1 MRKLL
6 TIISAISMAT
16 LSYSATP
23 LTTGINKTNLNE
35 SVVPGNDF
43 YQFACGGWMKSNPLT
58 GEYSRFGTFDQLREN
73 NLKQLN
79 GLITG
84 LAQKGGAQG
93 TIEQKIA
100 DLYNIALDSA
110 KLNQDGYAPIK
121 SELKRIGSL
130 KSKTELLNLI
140 PQLYLNGLDTYFAI
154 AVEADQMSSKENLVQ
169 TYQSGLGLG
178 QRDYYLE
185 NDARTK
191 EIRDKYKQHI
201 INMFKLVGFTDKA
214 AKANM
219 VAIMT
224 IETRLAKASYDKV
237 KLRDPNANYNKMSVA
252 KLQKLVPQINWNAYL
267 TALGLKNTKQLSVS
281 QKEALVEVGKV
292 IESEPI
298 AAHIAYLQWKLINES
313 SSYLSDA
320 IYAEHFDF
328 YGKILS
334 GKKEQRPRWK
344 RAVDIVDGVLG
355 EAVGQ
360 MYVKE
365 YFPPV
370 AKERMLKLVANL
382 QTALGERI
390 SNLAWMSDS
399 TKAMA
404 HEKLNTFYVKIGYP
418 NKWREYSSLDIKK
431 DSYYANIVRSNR
443 FDRAYNFS
451 KAGKP
456 VDKDEWLMT
465 PQTVNAYYNPTTN
478 EICFPA
484 GILQPPFFDKDADDA
499 FNYGAIGVVIGH
511 EMTHGFDDQGCQF
524 DKEGN
529 LKNWWKESDKK
540 NFDARAKV
548 MADFFDSIYV
558 APGVHGNGKF
568 TLGENIA
575 DHGGL
580 QVSFQA
586 FRNATKSAPLT
597 AVDGFTP
604 EQRFFLSYANVW
616 AQNIR
621 PEEILVRT
629 KSDPHSLGEWRV
641 NGALPH
647 IQAWYDAFGVTEAN
661 KLFVAKDKRVSIW

>member
-23 LTTGINKTNLNE
+23 LTTGITKTNLNE

-79 GLITG
+79 GLITD
-84 LAQKGGAQG
+84 LARKGGAQG

-110 KLNQDGYAPIK
+110 KLNKEGYAPIK

-292 IESEPI
+292 IE
-298 AAHIAYLQWKLINES
+298 
-313 SSYLSDA
+313 
-320 IYAEHFDF
+320 
-328 YGKILS
+328 
-334 GKKEQRPRWK
+334 
-344 RAVDIVDGVLG
+344 
-355 EAVGQ
+355 
-360 MYVKE
+360 
-365 YFPPV
+365 
-370 AKERMLKLVANL
+370 
-382 QTALGERI
+382 
-390 SNLAWMSDS
+390 
-399 TKAMA
+399 
-404 HEKLNTFYVKIGYP
+404 
-418 NKWREYSSLDIKK
+418 
-431 DSYYANIVRSNR
+431 
-443 FDRAYNFS
+443 
-451 KAGKP
+451 
-456 VDKDEWLMT
+456 
-465 PQTVNAYYNPTTN
+465 
-478 EICFPA
+478 
-484 GILQPPFFDKDADDA
+484 
-499 FNYGAIGVVIGH
+499 
-511 EMTHGFDDQGCQF
+511 
-524 DKEGN
+524 
-529 LKNWWKESDKK
+529 
-540 NFDARAKV
+540 
-548 MADFFDSIYV
+548 
-558 APGVHGNGKF
+558 
-568 TLGENIA
+568 
-575 DHGGL
+575 
-580 QVSFQA
+580 
-586 FRNATKSAPLT
+586 
-597 AVDGFTP
+597 
-604 EQRFFLSYANVW
+604 
-616 AQNIR
+616 
-621 PEEILVRT
+621 
-629 KSDPHSLGEWRV
+629 
-641 NGALPH
+641 
-647 IQAWYDAFGVTEAN
+647 
-661 KLFVAKDKRVSIW
+661 